1 MVVHT
6 VTYFVAGVLAFT
18 LLDYGTALAQSP
30 LNGLLRS
37 PDDPLVMAGPLFQP
51 VRGLLFGAVFY
62 LLRDQYFGKQ
72 YGWLTMWAILVV
84 IGMVST
90 FGPAPGS
97 IEGLIYT
104 TLPLSMQLGV
114 GHIETVGQAL
124 ALSALLYYWVR
135 HPKRWLTWG
144 LVGAFV
150 IVMVL
155 PVLGLLLG

>member
-1 MVVHT
+1 M
-6 VTYFVAGVLAFT
+6 
-18 LLDYGTALAQSP
+18 
-30 LNGLLRS
+30 RS

-62 LLRDQYFGKQ
+62 LLRDQYFGKR
-72 YGWLTMWAILVV
+72 YGWLTMWVILVV

-114 GHIETVGQAL
+114 GHIETVGQ
-124 ALSALLYYWVR
+124 SAGVCPPCFYYWVR
-135 HPKRWLTWG
+135 YPNAMAD
-144 LVGAFV
+144 VGFGWRVRDRDRHCPLSDCSSDRAGFASSNADT
-150 IVMVL
+150 IALRKPMQSWTAST
-155 PVLGLLLG
+155 P